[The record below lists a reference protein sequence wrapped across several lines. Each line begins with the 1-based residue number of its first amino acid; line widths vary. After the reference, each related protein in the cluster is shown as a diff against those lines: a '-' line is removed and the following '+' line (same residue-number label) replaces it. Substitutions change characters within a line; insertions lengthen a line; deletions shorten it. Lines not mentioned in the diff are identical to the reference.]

1 MKKQT
6 QITKEISV
14 EDLIT
19 IYPFARHYLAQKGI
33 RCVACGEGVWL
44 TLEEAARERGFDEDA
59 VDAVVNELR
68 LMAMREENYERH
80 GTVYNFFKDNTDPH
94 LPLLE

>member
-44 TLEEAARERGFDEDA
+44 TLEEAA
-59 VDAVVNELR
+59 VVNELR

>member
-6 QITKEISV
+6 QITREISI
-14 EDLIT
+14 EDLII

-33 RCVACGEGVWL
+33 RCVACGEAVWL
-44 TLEEAARERGFDEDA
+44 TLEEAAWERGFDDDA
-59 VDAVVNELR
+59 VDVVVNELR

-80 GTVYNFFKDNTDPH
+80 GTVYNFFKDNAGTRAPDNN
-94 LPLLE
+94 